1 MGASHEQAVSTSGDV
16 HLFGDLATRDTHRP
30 LFYADCEGIGGG
42 ELPPAAAAC
51 MGRVAKIADL
61 KDIVHRQR
69 EMLPVVPP
77 ITRGWAVR
85 ELYPRILFPFSD
97 VVCYVTRNP
106 R

>member
-1 MGASHEQAVSTSGDV
+1 MGVSYEQAIATSGDV

-30 LFYADCEGIGGG
+30 LLYADCEGMGGG
-42 ELPPAAAAC
+42 ELPPAAATS
-51 MGRVAKIADL
+51 MSRHPMIADL
-61 KDIVHRQR
+61 KDFVHKQR
-69 EMLPVVPP
+69 EMSPRVPP
-77 ITRGWAVR
+77 ITRGWAVS

>member
-1 MGASHEQAVSTSGDV
+1 MGASYEQAFPTSGDV
-16 HLFGDLATRDTHRP
+16 HLFSDPATRDTHRP
-30 LFYADCEGIGGG
+30 MFYADCEGTGGG

-51 MGRVAKIADL
+51 LGRLAMISDL
-61 KDIVHRQR
+61 KEIVYKRR
-69 EMLPVVPP
+69 EISPRIPP

-85 ELYPRILFPFSD
+85 EMYPRILFPFSD